1 MRRARLEDVDGV
13 LEIVRGRTAWLAE
26 RGHDQWNQG
35 SNVRRKLLTRIERHQ
50 TWVLQDGEALVGTG
64 TVRCSGKST
73 FWTPEELAEPAI
85 YGWKLA
91 TSVDRR
97 GDGLG
102 ELLVGWLQDRAAVL
116 HHRYARWDVWKANEG
131 LQSYYK
137 RLGADLVRTIELTGH
152 ESGAL
157 FQLPAM
163 RRPDV
168 SAQIETD
175 ERRR

>member
-1 MRRARLEDVDGV
+1 VDAV
-13 LEIVRGRTAWLAE
+13 LEIVRGRAAWLAE
-26 RGHDQWNQG
+26 RGHDQWSQG
-35 SNVRRKLLTRIERHQ
+35 WNVRRKLLNRIARQQ
-50 TWVLQDGEALVGTG
+50 TWVLEDGATLVGTG

-73 FWTPEELAEPAI
+73 FWTPDELAEPAI

-91 TSVDRR
+91 TSVDRC

-116 HHRYARWDVWKANEG
+116 QQRYARWDVWKTNEG

-137 RLGADLVRTIELTGH
+137 RLGAELVRTIELTGH

-157 FQLPAM
+157 FQLPAL

-168 SAQIETD
+168 TARVVTD